1 MKYLFLDIDGVLN
14 NGTGPFLHEDKV
26 KLLSEIIE
34 ETNAKI
40 ILVSSW
46 KDGWYNDKSLC
57 TARAKIIDS
66 VFEKFGIFIYDKT
79 EDNNSWQRGKGIN
92 DFLKEHFAEKW
103 IVLDDENFPD
113 YKEYCNGHIVF
124 TKFKSGLTEKEKTEA
139 INLLM

>member
-1 MKYLFLDIDGVLN
+1 MKYIFLDIDGVLN

-57 TARAKIIDS
+57 TARAKIIGS
-66 VFEKFGIFIYDKT
+66 VFEKFGIFIYELATKIFRNKRRADCIIT
-79 EDNNSWQRGKGIN
+79 T
-92 DFLKEHFAEKW
+92 LAA
-103 IVLDDENFPD
+103 IVTIAVGSML
-113 YKEYCNGHIVF
+113 I
-124 TKFKSGLTEKEKTEA
+124 
-139 INLLM
+139 ILLVAN

>member
-1 MKYLFLDIDGVLN
+1 MKYIFLDIDGVLN

-92 DFLKEHFAEKW
+92 EWVDKT
-103 IVLDDENFPD
+103 VSENNG
-113 YKEYCNGHIVF
+113 KSYCYEGCRPFGYMGISIIERYPRYLSCVV
-124 TKFKSGLTEKEKTEA
+124 
-139 INLLM
+139 